1 MTSKPRPQ
9 KGAESDAFK
18 QVGFRGVI
26 LKREKLSDAVEVIE
40 QFACLARRQLRKN
53 FLSRR
58 KTNASP
64 ANFRDKEKSQGQPER
79 TVE

>member
-1 MTSKPRPQ
+1 M
-9 KGAESDAFK
+9 
-18 QVGFRGVI
+18 I

-40 QFACLARRQLRKN
+40 QLACLERRQLRKN

-64 ANFRDKEKSQGQPER
+64 AKSEIRRKAKVNLKEQWNDKGPDKGD
-79 TVE
+79 

>member
-1 MTSKPRPQ
+1 M
-9 KGAESDAFK
+9 
-18 QVGFRGVI
+18 I
-26 LKREKLSDAVEVIE
+26 LKREMLSDAVEVIE

-64 ANFRDKEKSQGQPER
+64 AKFRDKEKSQDQPER